1 MQRSFSE
8 MKACIVSVDFSENS
22 PKLSLLQE
30 ISKSPNTAE
39 IALLASFETS
49 LVVGLTVGHMI
60 ACCVDFRTMSLTL
73 RYRSIQNIHGRLST
87 EMFVFVTFVVLFRV
101 SPF

>member
-8 MKACIVSVDFSENS
+8 IKACIVSVDFSE
-22 PKLSLLQE
+22 KLLLQE
-30 ISKSPNTAE
+30 LSKSPNTAE
-39 IALLASFETS
+39 IASLASFETS
-49 LVVGLTVGHMI
+49 LVVGLTVGHLI
-60 ACCVDFRTMSLTL
+60 ACSVDFRTMSLTL

-87 EMFVFVTFVVLFRV
+87 DMFVFVTFVVLFRV